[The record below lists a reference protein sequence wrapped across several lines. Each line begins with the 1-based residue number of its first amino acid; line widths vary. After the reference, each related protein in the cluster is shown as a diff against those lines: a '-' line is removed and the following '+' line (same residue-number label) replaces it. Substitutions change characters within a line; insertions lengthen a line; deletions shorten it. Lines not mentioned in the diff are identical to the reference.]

1 MANSNHDAASLPQ
14 ASPDEEAPPDS
25 DWIPV
30 MGRVIKGVVLY
41 YNPKT
46 HACRVTK
53 RWHGA
58 RVTEQVK
65 LPPQKPADSA
75 TG

>member
-1 MANSNHDAASLPQ
+1 MAISDNDAAHLPQ
-14 ASPDEEAPPDS
+14 ASPDEDPLTS
-25 DWIPV
+25 DWEPV

-41 YNPKT
+41 YNRRT
-46 HACRVTK
+46 HSVRVTK

-65 LPPQKPADSA
+65 LPSPLSTDTAA
-75 TG
+75 H

>member
-1 MANSNHDAASLPQ
+1 MAISNDDAASQPQ
-14 ASPDEEAPPDS
+14 PSADEEPLTG
-25 DWIPV
+25 DWEPV

-41 YNPKT
+41 YNRKT
-46 HACRVTK
+46 HSVRVTK

-65 LPPQKPADSA
+65 LPSPLPADTA
-75 TG
+75 AH